1 MLAGGCLVAYD
12 IQLEIRTYSLRPN
25 TTTNVRG
32 LFRDIRLL
40 EIDILPLLS
49 FSHADLYGVFF
60 NIRNIILNSFSFT
73 LSKQD
78 YKCVYQFRVFRR
90 IPRNHI

>member
-1 MLAGGCLVAYD
+1 MAYD

-60 NIRNIILNSFSFT
+60 KI
-73 LSKQD
+73 
-78 YKCVYQFRVFRR
+78 
-90 IPRNHI
+90 